1 MLLPQTCIERI
12 LMDKKL
18 GVYLHIPFCRS
29 KCPYCDFFSSRG
41 SEAEYDS
48 YTAALTDRIKEWSD
62 RIKRTADTVY
72 FGGGTPSVLGTD
84 RLCSVLDSVRG
95 SFGVKD
101 GAEITLEVNPESGR
115 SLDYSKLAAHGF
127 NRLSIG
133 LQSANENELRQLG
146 RLHRLDE
153 VAQTVSMAQSSGI
166 NNISLDL
173 MLGIPFQTKE
183 SLRRSID
190 YCASLDARHI
200 SAYLLKIEEG
210 TVFDRRRDKL
220 ILPDDDAQSELYL
233 FAVDYMSSLGYEQYE
248 ISNFAKP
255 GFESRHNT
263 LYWRLDDYIGIGPSA
278 HSFLDGK
285 RFYYPRSMEEFLNG
299 SVIDDGTGGDEKEFI
314 MLSLRLKSGLDYSS
328 YENRFARPLPRR
340 VLDSVERFTSLGYM
354 ESDGSHASLT
364 PKGFLISNYII
375 SELTEE

>member
-1 MLLPQTCIERI
+1 MSDTIGI
-12 LMDKKL
+12 
-18 GVYLHIPFCRS
+18 YLHIPFCKS
-29 KCPYCDFFSSRG
+29 KCPYCDFFSG
-41 SEAEYDS
+41 KATQTDYDR
-48 YTAALTDRIKEWSD
+48 YTDILKSSIIYWSGQTY
-62 RIKRTADTVY
+62 KKVSTVY
-72 FGGGTPSVLGTD
+72 FGGGTPSVLGAD
-84 RLCSVLDSVRG
+84 RLSKLLKTLQNSFEVLPD
-95 SFGVKD
+95 
-101 GAEITLEVNPESGR
+101 AEITVEVNPDTGK
-115 SLDYSKLAAHGF
+115 SLDFEKLKRTGF
-127 NRLSIG
+127 NRISVGFQTAIERE
-133 LQSANENELRQLG
+133 LQALG
-146 RLHRLDE
+146 RIHTAGDALVTTKNAK
-153 VAQTVSMAQSSGI
+153 VAGI
-166 NNISLDL
+166 DNVSLDL
-173 MLGIPFQTKE
+173 MMGIPYQTRESLKE
-183 SLRRSID
+183 SID
-190 YCASLDARHI
+190 FCASCGVKHI
-200 SAYLLKIEEG
+200 SSYLLKIEEG
-210 TVFDRRRDKL
+210 THFDKIKSQL
-220 ILPDDDAQSELYL
+220 SLADDEEQAKLYL
-233 FAVDYMSSLGYEQYE
+233 FAVEYLEKLGYKQYE